1 MDERFLFFSDSINDL
16 PLLESVSKAFV
27 CNGDEK
33 NLKIAKERKYKILTF
48 EATSVKIHAYSN
60 SYFLIKV
67 S

>member
-33 NLKIAKERKYKILTF
+33 ILKLQKRENMNLTF
-48 EATSVKIHAYSN
+48 SYKREN
-60 SYFLIKV
+60 SRLF
-67 S
+67 

>member
-33 NLKIAKERKYKILTF
+33 ILKLQKRENMKFNFLSYKR
-48 EATSVKIHAYSN
+48 EN
-60 SYFLIKV
+60 SRLF
-67 S
+67 

>member
-33 NLKIAKERKYKILTF
+33 NFKNCKREKI
-48 EATSVKIHAYSN
+48 
-60 SYFLIKV
+60 
-67 S
+67 

>member
-33 NLKIAKERKYKILTF
+33 ILKIAKERKYEILTF
-48 EATSVKIHAYSN
+48 
-60 SYFLIKV
+60 
-67 S
+67 